1 MNQPLRNAAGNG
13 RRDGGIE
20 TVPLLRPSEAAE
32 LLAISDR
39 QLRDLTAHGD
49 LPFVGIGVGLKRE
62 TRRYRPDDIKAFIEA
77 RLKTATP
84 QPTSITRQRGIARA
98 YPDIQEILRLRTE
111 AKAIERQKR
120 RGNK

>member
-1 MNQPLRNAAGNG
+1 MASKGVSFNALQ
-13 RRDGGIE
+13 
-20 TVPLLRPSEAAE
+20 LLTPAEAAK

-39 QLRDLTAHGD
+39 QLRELSAHGD
-49 LPFVGIGVGLKRE
+49 IPFVNIGLGLKRE

-77 RLKTATP
+77 RTKTAFP
-84 QPTSITRQRGIARA
+84 QPVSVTRQRGIARA

-111 AKAIERQKR
+111 AKAIDRQER